1 MKLDQSVASLEQSMD
16 LRLKRQALLASN
28 LANIDT
34 PNFKPKDLMFDG
46 FLAESTEGK
55 IAPDVSGEV
64 VEKAEGVTGMDGN
77 GVDLDAQVSRLTDNS
92 IRYNTA
98 MELMRRKLAIIR
110 YAASE
115 GRS

>member
-46 FLAESTEGK
+46 FLAETTEGNL
-55 IAPDVSGEV
+55 APDVSGEV
-64 VEKAEGVTGMDGN
+64 VEKPEGVTGLDGN

-92 IRYNTA
+92 IRFNTA
-98 MELMRRKLAIIR
+98 MELMRRKLAVIR
-110 YAASE
+110 YAASD
-115 GRS
+115 GRG